1 MTRRGAAGLAR
12 GVPVR
17 KRAGIGAESL
27 QTLPGV
33 SIGAI
38 LTPWAALNTVHMG
51 EASGMT
57 AESGLA
63 PTIYTIGHSDH
74 ELERFVELLQ
84 RHQIDTVVDV
94 RSQPYS
100 RWVPA
105 FNREALQGGLQEA
118 GLTYVFLGEALGG
131 RPADPALYNGEGAV
145 TDYDRIAAMPAYQAG
160 LTALLRLADQA
171 SVVIMCSEADYH
183 ACHRSRLIT
192 PSLLARDVR
201 VIHIL
206 PDGRTVD
213 AGPEFT
219 QLSLF

>member
-1 MTRRGAAGLAR
+1 MNAMDHDVATF
-12 GVPVR
+12 
-17 KRAGIGAESL
+17 IG
-27 QTLPGV
+27 
-33 SIGAI
+33 
-38 LTPWAALNTVHMG
+38 
-51 EASGMT
+51 
-57 AESGLA
+57 
-63 PTIYTIGHSDH
+63 
-74 ELERFVELLQ
+74 LLQ
-84 RHQIDTVVDV
+84 RRGVRALVDV

-131 RPADPALYNGEGAV
+131 RPADPALYNGEGQV
-145 TDYDRIAAMPAYQAG
+145 PDYDRIAATPAYQAG

-192 PSLLARDVR
+192 PSLLALDVR